1 VVLLRRRDDLDDDGR
16 PAFAFALAVAL
27 LSNPHLFVHD
37 AAMWTIP
44 LLLYTSAA
52 RDVGRD
58 WLPFACFALAW
69 PMLFAIGGAVDVKV
83 PSLTWIDPRLWV
95 LVAATIAI
103 AAGSRPVRALEAAP
117 VVPRRQP
124 RSPEPCPH
132 VP

>member
-1 VVLLRRRDDLDDDGR
+1 GSR
-16 PAFAFALAVAL
+16 AFACGYAVAL
-27 LSNPHLFVHD
+27 LSTPDLFGD
-37 AAMWTIP
+37 DEAMWTIP
-44 LLLYTSAA
+44 LLLYAAAA
-52 RDVGRD
+52 RDAGRD

-103 AAGSRPVRALEAAP
+103 AAGARPVRALEAAP
-117 VVPRRQP
+117 VVPRRPP